1 MSPIYKGELFLLS
14 LPLLFCIRQ
23 SFVDMKGNPRKNL
36 GTGHNIDIKMALIT
50 EVAQL
55 KWRENMVADFN
66 VS

>member
-1 MSPIYKGELFLLS
+1 MQL
-14 LPLLFCIRQ
+14 Q